1 MDYITL
7 FLILMIVAIVGYI
20 VYIIVETIQHSK
32 EYIAELEKEK
42 ERIKTKTFEKQFEY
56 IQLLHKYEDEK
67 NKRSKNGPVSK
78 CDKKSKKRNV
88 GKNTKS
94 LSRNKK

>member
-1 MDYITL
+1 ML
-7 FLILMIVAIVGYI
+7 SIVGYI
-20 VYIIVETIQHSK
+20 VYTIVETIQHSK

-42 ERIKTKTFEKQFEY
+42 ERIKSKSFEKQFEY
-56 IQLLHKYEDEK
+56 IQLLNKYEDVK
-67 NKRSKNGPVSK
+67 HKRRKNGPISK